1 MNEAY
6 INIMEQEKQL
16 QLHITKNDRKI
27 ITDFANSLS
36 DKEYQLRCMWAI
48 QIFESKLTMI
58 NVELQ
63 EILQREGGVRFCV
76 RIKSAESIFLK
87 LRRKGYT
94 INLDNAKKK
103 LNDIVGVR
111 VTCIFRDDIYA
122 LVDCLKIQH
131 DIKILKIKDYI
142 KTPNYN
148 GYRSLHLDVRV
159 PVYLSDRTEH
169 VVAEIQ
175 IRTIAMDFW
184 ASLEHD
190 IHYKADRA
198 KLPAGIDEEMFAC
211 AEKIA
216 EIDRQ
221 MQDMYRRIADAEA
234 NADAAKK

>member
-48 QIFESKLTMI
+48 QILESKLTMI
-58 NVELQ
+58 NLELQ
-63 EILQREGGVRFCV
+63 ENLQREVVVRLTH

-131 DIKILKIKDYI
+131 I
-142 KTPNYN
+142 KTPKSS
-148 GYRSLHLDVRV
+148 GYQGVHMILSV
-159 PVYLSDRTEH
+159 PIYLSKKTEWMKVELQLRT
-169 VVAEIQ
+169 V
-175 IRTIAMDFW
+175 AMDSW
-184 ASLEHD
+184 SVLD
-190 IHYKADRA
+190 YQLLYKKD
-198 KLPAGIDEEMFAC
+198 LVDTG
-211 AEKIA
+211 
-216 EIDRQ
+216 EIVQELKRYSDV
-221 MQDMYRRIADAEA
+221 IADMDTNMMRLRDKIKEI
-234 NADAAKK
+234 

>member
-48 QIFESKLTMI
+48 QILESKLTMI
-58 NVELQ
+58 NLELQ
-63 EILQREGGVRFCV
+63 ENLQREVVVRLTH

-131 DIKILKIKDYI
+131 DIKILKIKDYQ
-142 KTPNYN
+142 N
-148 GYRSLHLDVRV
+148 
-159 PVYLSDRTEH
+159 
-169 VVAEIQ
+169 AEIF
-175 IRTIAMDFW
+175 RLSGGTYDSVCPDLSVEKDRMDEGGTT
-184 ASLEHD
+184 ASHGCHGFLVGT
-190 IHYKADRA
+190 R
-198 KLPAGIDEEMFAC
+198 LPATL
-211 AEKIA
+211 
-216 EIDRQ
+216 
-221 MQDMYRRIADAEA
+221 
-234 NADAAKK
+234 